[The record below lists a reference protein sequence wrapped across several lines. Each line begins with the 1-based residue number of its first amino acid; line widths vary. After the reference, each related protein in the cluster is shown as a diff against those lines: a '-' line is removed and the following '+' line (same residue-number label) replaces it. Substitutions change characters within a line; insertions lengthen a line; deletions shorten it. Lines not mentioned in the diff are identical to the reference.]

1 MNSTSFVPSIKDLK
15 QQAKRLRARLAE
27 DGDFISY
34 SESLELIARQYGRRD
49 WNTLHAAAGNRPAT
63 PVFVGARIKG
73 RYLGQAFEGDV
84 IAVNLLSPGRTRV
97 TVVFDDAVDVV
108 AFDSFSAFRRRVTAT
123 IANNG
128 KSAEKTSDGV
138 PQFIVETAQ

>member
-1 MNSTSFVPSIKDLK
+1 MNSTPPVPSIEELK

-27 DGDFISY
+27 DGDFICH

-49 WNTLHAAAGNRPAT
+49 WNTLHAAARNRPQP
-63 PVFVGARIKG
+63 PVYVGARIKG

-84 IAVNLLSPGRTRV
+84 VAVNLLSPGRTRI

-108 AFDSFSAFRRRVTAT
+108 AFESFSAFRRRVTAT
-123 IANNG
+123 IDDNG

-138 PQFIVETAQ
+138 PHFVLETAR

>member
-1 MNSTSFVPSIKDLK
+1 MNSTSPVPSVQELK

-27 DGDFISY
+27 DGDFVSH
-34 SESLELIARQYGRRD
+34 SESLELIARQYGKRD
-49 WNTLHAAAGNRPAT
+49 WNTLYAAAGNRPRA
-63 PVFVGARIKG
+63 PLFVGARIKG

-108 AFDSFSAFRRRVTAT
+108 AFDSFSAFRHRVTTT
-123 IANNG
+123 IGNDG

-138 PQFIVETAQ
+138 PQFIVEAVQ